1 MRALGEH
8 RAVCFSGRVLAG
20 RSSVPRQ
27 PHEGGMAPKEK
38 KTKEQIAAAAAAGS
52 KKNKKKWSKG
62 KSKDKLNYAVMFD
75 QATLDKFMAEVPKMK
90 LVTPYTICERLR
102 INASLARRGIREL
115 YSKGLIRPLV
125 ESLYDDPN
133 DRPEATSGGIDDYRA
148 NFF

>member
-1 MRALGEH
+1 
-8 RAVCFSGRVLAG
+8 
-20 RSSVPRQ
+20 
-27 PHEGGMAPKEK
+27 MAPKEK

-75 QATLDKFMAEVPKMK
+75 QAALDKLMAEVPKMK

-115 YSKGLIRPLV
+115 HSKGLIKPVGEQHHSHYIFTRPT
-125 ESLYDDPN
+125 
-133 DRPEATSGGIDDYRA
+133 AA
-148 NFF
+148 